1 LSPKADAARA
11 YHARFGTRRGSVPI
25 AVASSYDGVH
35 LLARAIRQAGTT
47 DGSRI
52 RAALEEL
59 EPYDG
64 LMKRYA
70 PAFTSER
77 HDALLTE
84 DYLMAIWQEGRLVPA
99 PQSRLP

>member
-1 LSPKADAARA
+1 MLRA
-11 YHARFGTRRGSVPI
+11 YHTRFGTRRVEEVRVPI
-25 AVASSYDGVH
+25 AVASSYDGVQ
-35 LLARAIRQAGTT
+35 LLARAIHQAGTT
-47 DGSRI
+47 EGSQI
-52 RAALEEL
+52 CVALESL

-84 DYLMAIWQEGRLVPA
+84 DYLMAVWQEGRLVPA
-99 PQSRLP
+99 PQPRLP